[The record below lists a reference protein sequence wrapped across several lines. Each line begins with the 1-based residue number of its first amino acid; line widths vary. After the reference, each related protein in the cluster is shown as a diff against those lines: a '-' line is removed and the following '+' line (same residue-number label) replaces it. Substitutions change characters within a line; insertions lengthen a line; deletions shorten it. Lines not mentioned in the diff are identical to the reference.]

1 MNASDLRLFHLVVK
15 SESFHHAAQAAGLSA
30 PALSKRI
37 SKLEEDL
44 GTQLIYR
51 TTRSLTLTEA
61 GVALSVYAK
70 NIHEQLQE
78 AIAVTTNLSEEMSG
92 TLKLSVP
99 TLSAELLLA
108 DAVAS
113 FCQQYPAVSI
123 NMQTDNHFVDL
134 VKDGV
139 DLAIRSGVLEDNSLK
154 ARHLLNSQWI
164 LCCSPHYLEQFDAPT
179 TLDDLQQHRCLVY
192 TQSTQAHYDWLF
204 TQDQVETI
212 IKVKSHFV
220 TNNNHV
226 LKRAALAGTGITYV
240 PKCCVYEELQNGEL
254 VEILAQYKARS
265 IGVYAVYP
273 FTRHMPLKLRRLI
286 DHIDMAYQAKRD
298 YFE

>member
-15 SESFHHAAQAAGLSA
+15 NESFQQAAAIAGLSA

-51 TTRSLTLTEA
+51 TTRRLTLTEA
-61 GVALSVYAK
+61 GTALSVYAK
-70 NIHEQLQE
+70 NIDEQVQE

-113 FCQQYPAVSI
+113 FCEQYPAVTV

-134 VKDGV
+134 VKEGV

-154 ARHLLNSQWI
+154 AKHLLKSQWV
-164 LCCSPHYLEQFDAPT
+164 LCSAPSYIDQFGNLEH
-179 TLDDLQQHRCLVY
+179 LDHLHEHRCLVY
-192 TQSTQAHYDWLF
+192 TQATQAQYDWVF
-204 TQDQVETI
+204 HQGGSTETI
-212 IKVKSHFV
+212 KVSSHFT
-220 TNNNHV
+220 TNNNNV
-226 LKRAALAGTGITYV
+226 LKRAALAGAGITYV
-240 PKCCVYEELQNGEL
+240 PKCCVYQELKEGEL
-254 VEILAQYKARS
+254 IELLPAYKARS

-286 DHIDMAYQAKRD
+286 DHIDAAYQAKRD